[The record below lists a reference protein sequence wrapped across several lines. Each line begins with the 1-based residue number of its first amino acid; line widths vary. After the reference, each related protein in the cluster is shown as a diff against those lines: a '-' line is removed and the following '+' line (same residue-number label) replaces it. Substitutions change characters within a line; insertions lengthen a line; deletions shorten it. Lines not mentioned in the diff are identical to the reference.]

1 MFSFDHVIFQ
11 LKINYNILVILD
23 LKNKQTKKT
32 NNLQCSYSPGSLG
45 MSAVLLLSFTD
56 FKLLDL
62 AAEWN
67 FWVDVIL
74 IMTLNFSSSNLLMS
88 SEWINIFTCQERLY
102 SIDWSNHL
110 PEVNSLPVTSD
121 L

>member
-23 LKNKQTKKT
+23 LKNKQKKKNKT

-56 FKLLDL
+56 FKMLDL

-67 FWVDVIL
+67 FWVAVIL
-74 IMTLNFSSSNLLMS
+74 WP
-88 SEWINIFTCQERLY
+88 WILVPATY
-102 SIDWSNHL
+102 
-110 PEVNSLPVTSD
+110 
-121 L
+121 